1 MNITKLSEEDKLI
14 INIEGR
20 PDTAAAPQPEN
31 KLSSSIEDAMI
42 YILRKRGAIK
52 CRSLN

>member
-1 MNITKLSEEDKLI
+1 MNITKISEEDKLI

-31 KLSSSIEDAMI
+31 KLSSSIEDGI